1 MRAVLAFIPLLILVG
16 CSKSPQALVDG
27 ELLIGEYEGTVAA
40 FRGVPFAEPPVGAL
54 RWRAPQPLT
63 TKVER
68 RDASKFAAACMQ
80 TMRILDWYR
89 YMAETFGAS
98 AEYYADL
105 EVSEDCLYLNVWT
118 RSLNPDA
125 RLPVMVWVHGG
136 SNKSGW
142 SYEDNYRGHVLAP
155 QGVVVVTLAYRHG
168 AFGFLSHPELEG
180 SDAVANYGLWDIV
193 AGLRWIRDNI
203 ESFGGD
209 PGRVTLFGESSG
221 GGNILA
227 LMMSEQARGLFQRGI
242 LQSSAGYGL
251 SMPTLED
258 EQQRG
263 AKLAELL
270 GAATL
275 EQMRQVDAQQ
285 LLDVYDANFADY
297 YHDPA
302 LDGQLLSVAPWD
314 AIQSHDFG
322 DQQLLIGTNSA
333 EYLDSIDNDA
343 SVDDVILT
351 ARDNPRIGGEEALA
365 WVAGEDDP
373 RRAMDRLITAESYLC
388 PSQNLAANLTASGGQ
403 AWMYFFTR
411 EREDEGGKKVGAFH
425 GAEYSYVFGVH
436 DDYMTTTDYDRHLSA
451 LMQRYWINFAATG
464 DPNSEELPAWP
475 EFERPDPLVMEL
487 GDSVEPIPAIEPE
500 MCAAFERWAE
510 NSANAMHVL
519 PANSTLAGE

>member
-1 MRAVLAFIPLLILVG
+1 MRLPVLLALVLCAAACG
-16 CSKSPQALVDG
+16 RAPSVDVDG
-27 ELLIGEYEGTVAA
+27 EVLIGRYDNTVAT
-40 FRGVPFAEPPVGAL
+40 FLGVPFAEPPVGEL
-54 RWRAPQPLT
+54 RWRAPQPLAS
-63 TKVER
+63 KLAR
-68 RDASKFAAACMQ
+68 RDASQFAPACMQ

-98 AEYYADL
+98 RDYYDDL
-105 EVSEDCLYLNVWT
+105 EISEDCLYLNVWT
-118 RSLNPDA
+118 PSLDPGA
-125 RLPVMVWVHGG
+125 RLPVMVWIHGG

-142 SYEDNYRGHVLAP
+142 SYEDNYRGNVLAP
-155 QGVVVVTLAYRHG
+155 QGVIVVTLAYRHG

-180 SDAVANYGLWDIV
+180 GDALANFGLWDIL

-203 ESFGGD
+203 ETFGGD

-227 LMMSEQARGLFQRGI
+227 LMMSEQARGLFHRGI

-258 EQQRG
+258 EQRRG
-263 AKLAELL
+263 ARLAELL

-275 EQMRQVDAQQ
+275 EQLRQVDAQQ
-285 LLDVYDANFADY
+285 LLDVYTANFDDY
-297 YHDPA
+297 YHDAA
-302 LDGQLLSVAPWD
+302 LDGQLLSVPTWD

-322 DQQLLIGTNSA
+322 DQQLIIGTNDA
-333 EYLDSIDNDA
+333 EWLDSIDNDA

-373 RRAMDRLITAESYLC
+373 RRAMDRLITAEAYLC
-388 PSQNLAANLTASGGQ
+388 PSQNVAANRSAAGGA

-436 DDYMTTTDYDRHLSA
+436 DDYMTTTDYDLDLGA

-464 DPNSEELPAWP
+464 DPNGDGLPRWP
-475 EFERPDPLVMEL
+475 LFERPDPLVMEL
-487 GDSVEPIPAIEPE
+487 GDSVGQIPAIEPE
-500 MCAAFERWAE
+500 MCAAFEQW
-510 NSANAMHVL
+510 NSAR
-519 PANSTLAGE
+519 